1 MSEALSAIRDYVDMA
16 ISQTRE
22 ALEVAENTDE
32 ELVTLPA
39 FIGQALDVLERI
51 ERRVERTIKEQIGRA
66 HV

>member
-51 ERRVERTIKEQIGRA
+51 ERRVERMIKEQSEVQA
-66 HV
+66 

>member
-32 ELVTLPA
+32 ERVTLPA

-51 ERRVERTIKEQIGRA
+51 ERRVERMIKEQSEVQA
-66 HV
+66 